1 MAFRQ
6 LPILVSGQIVECL
19 GDLLGG
25 NVSVEI
31 YGCRRFT
38 LSVLSGDDD
47 DAICSTSTINGRG
60 RAVLKHIN
68 LLDIIRRNLG
78 KRARHTVNEHK
89 RRRPGLEGSGS
100 TKGDLSAGDR
110 VPVRCV
116 HNKSRNLA
124 LDKFG
129 RVRPRSLQEISTL
142 DR

>member
-78 KRARHTVNEHK
+78 

-129 RVRPRSLQEISTL
+129 RVRPRSLQEISAL